1 MQITFVGITTEK
13 EYPKEIL
20 DSIDGFF
27 DEVLIRTESP
37 SVFQRYLLAE
47 KAKNDIIYVQ
57 DDDCIV
63 DIKELWKHY
72 NGQLT
77 NGITEHHHNAYR
89 GSDVTLVGW
98 GCFFPKEM
106 LKNLGQ
112 YIGKYG
118 VDKHLLREADRIFT
132 YLNKPHNTIVMPHG
146 DFKYQKQGRMWNES
160 DHWSSM
166 AEAIQKVSLL

>member
-77 NGITEHHHNAYR
+77 NGITEHHLNAYK
-89 GSDVTLVGW
+89 GSGVTLVGW

-112 YIGKYG
+112 YIDRYG

-132 YLNKPHNTIVMPHG
+132 YLNKPFNTIVTPHS
-146 DFKYQKQGRMWNES
+146 DFKPQVGRMWNEGN
-160 DHWSSM
+160 HWSSM
-166 AEAIQKVSLL
+166 AEAIEKCRLL